1 MMTAVAVAF
10 YLSYSTN
17 ILRQHT
23 VIILYYCWCRELVD
37 VSKAIMEPYNLGV
50 LEGTQLENQWLN
62 DMRHVFEIYESHL
75 PPFVIPNPSL
85 RSPRLP
91 LELLKLIVENLD
103 GTIEE
108 ERETLWCLCLTNQ
121 DLSFYSRPILYRD
134 IEFDLEEDSWRL
146 KLLLQVL
153 EKRKYLRTM
162 VLDLTFCR
170 DTTASVYTPNLTDHT
185 ELNPGPTSTTVTTTT
200 TGSQPNTYEFQWKT
214 LQGVKVFHQLFLRG
228 PTLLPNLQKLCLS
241 DIPQLHP
248 SITSLRRFPFFKV
261 RELVIW
267 DTQFTSLLDL
277 RRLMENI
284 FPDILHLSLNHV
296 DFQFSH
302 VSFYPPTPNPNFNL
316 NQDQDHG
323 FRDDTG
329 QDGDTTTTTTTT
341 SAAAQPRRLG
351 RVQVNLEELES
362 WQLSPRALSIIKKW
376 ISTRVNTFKSIKS
389 LHIPNEALSWL
400 RICGRYIRDLTIYW
414 PTRKDPNSNPQM
426 NMMVNL
432 DTDDSR
438 MGVLWVRNQWDCIN
452 GIMENDDP
460 SNGLAF
466 RVTILTDF
474 SARSSGHGSGLI
486 MTEDGD
492 IYSILES
499 ISRGR
504 NDRLFVCERFS
515 RTRPSFLH
523 FIRDI
528 HRSYFAVLR
537 VLHLLIIADVYG
549 ILISLFS

>member
-1 MMTAVAVAF
+1 MTVGNTDQF
-10 YLSYSTN
+10 MT
-17 ILRQHT
+17 
-23 VIILYYCWCRELVD
+23 E
-37 VSKAIMEPYNLGV
+37 AIMEPYNLRLDV

-302 VSFYPPTPNPNFNL
+302 VSFYPPTPSPNFNL

-329 QDGDTTTTTTTT
+329 QDGDTTTATTTT

-362 WQLSPRALSIIKKW
+362 WQLSPRALSIIEKW

-400 RICGRYIRDLTIYW
+400 RICGKHIRDLTIYW

-438 MGVLWVRNQWDCIN
+438 SLYAYPNTIQDPKTFELLDHTLSQVSLSEVLTSVDKIRLFFRCSNTNWFWTSNLSA
-452 GIMENDDP
+452 

-474 SARSSGHGSGLI
+474 SARSSG
-486 MTEDGD
+486 DGN
-492 IYSILES
+492 Y
-499 ISRGR
+499 
-504 NDRLFVCERFS
+504 
-515 RTRPSFLH
+515 
-523 FIRDI
+523 
-528 HRSYFAVLR
+528 LR
-537 VLHLLIIADVYG
+537 
-549 ILISLFS
+549 